1 MSVLV
6 LALAALPAEITVT
19 ATRIP
24 EPVAIGA
31 PIAILDGRRIDALG
45 LPQVDDLIRL
55 TPGAAVASSGPRG
68 AQAQVRIRGAEANHT
83 LLFIDGIKLTD
94 PAAANEARFEAL
106 SAHDLDQV
114 ELLRGPQSA
123 LWGAE
128 ALGGVVAIRTA
139 APKPGTHVGMM
150 AEYGSLDSHA
160 VGGSLNIGGDTGGIV
175 VSAGHQ
181 GSDGIDIAGGGSGD
195 KDGYALTTV
204 HAKGVLTP
212 GTLGEL
218 GIVARYQELRNDFDG
233 TDALTYLRADTGD
246 SSRARTTALRAWATL
261 GRDADAPFSATL
273 AGTFV
278 DSDNRNSR
286 DGEALNRT
294 AGRRF
299 TLSAQGTARFDTGA
313 AGHRLTL
320 AAEEEHEHFIARDQ
334 GYFGAT
340 DQTRDRR
347 TRAWTAEWRATVPD
361 RVELGAA
368 LRHDDSNRFADATT
382 LKANA
387 AVALGGGLWLHG
399 AYGEGFAQPGFTEL
413 YGFFPDYF
421 QGNPDLKP
429 ERNQSIEGGIAW
441 RSGFLDIDVTAFRA
455 RLTHEIVSTYDGG
468 TGLSGVANATGRSR
482 RHGIEVTAEAR
493 PTDSLRLSAGYVWL
507 NSREPGAVPGTQI
520 REVRRPRHS
529 ASASA
534 DWTAGPASVGVGLA
548 YVGHRIDT
556 DFDLFPAA
564 RVRLDDYLLASL
576 KVGWR
581 ILPDVE
587 AFGRIEN
594 LGGARYQD
602 VVGYATRGRT
612 FHAGLKVRF
621 GD

>member
-19 ATRIP
+19 ATRVP
-24 EPVAIGA
+24 EPVAVGA
-31 PIAILDGRRIDALG
+31 PIAILDSRRIDALG
-45 LPQVDDLIRL
+45 LPQVEDLIRL
-55 TPGAAVASSGPRG
+55 TPGVSVASAGPRG
-68 AQAQVRIRGAEANHT
+68 TQTQVRIRGAEANHT
-83 LLFIDGIKLTD
+83 LLFVDGIKLTD

-106 SAHDLDQV
+106 SAHDLGQV

-123 LWGAE
+123 LWGAD
-128 ALGGVVAIRTA
+128 ALGGVIAIRSA
-139 APKPGTHVGMM
+139 APVSGARVGML
-150 AEYGSLDSHA
+150 AEYGSLDSYV
-160 VGGSLNIGGDTGGIV
+160 VGGSMNIGGDNGGIV

-181 GSDGIDIAGGGSGD
+181 GSDGIDVLGGGRGD

-204 HAKGVLTP
+204 HARGVLTP
-212 GTLGEL
+212 GELGEL
-218 GIVARYQELRNDFDG
+218 GVVARYQELRSDFDG
-233 TDALTYLRADTGD
+233 TDPLTYQRADTGD
-246 SSRARTTALRAWATL
+246 RSRARTTALRAWATI
-261 GRDADAPFSATL
+261 GRDADAPFSATV

-286 DGEALNRT
+286 NGDALNRT

-299 TLSAQGTARFDTGA
+299 ILSAQGTARFDTGA

-320 AAEEEHEHFIARDQ
+320 AVEEEHERFTARDQ
-334 GYFGAT
+334 DYFGAT

-361 RVELGAA
+361 RVEIGAA

-382 LKANA
+382 LRANA
-387 AVALGGGLWLHG
+387 AVALGAGLWLHG

-413 YGFFPDYF
+413 YGFFPGSF
-421 QGNPDLKP
+421 RGNPDLKP
-429 ERNQSIEGGIAW
+429 ERGRTVEGGIGW
-441 RSGFLDIDVTAFRA
+441 RSRRLDIDVTAFRA
-455 RLTHEIVSTYDGG
+455 RLEDEIVGTYDGD
-468 TGLSGVANATGRSR
+468 TGLSGVANAAGRSR
-482 RHGIEVTAEAR
+482 RDGIEVTAQAR

-507 NSREPGAVPGTQI
+507 NSREPGAAPGTLVHEI
-520 REVRRPRHS
+520 RRPRHS
-529 ASASA
+529 ATASA
-534 DWTAGPASVGVGLA
+534 DWAAGPATIGIGLA
-548 YVGHRIDT
+548 YVGRRIDT

-576 KVGWR
+576 RLGWQL
-581 ILPDVE
+581 LPGVE
-587 AFGRIEN
+587 AFGRVEN